1 MKKIFLFFIFL
12 SVLGF
17 IYLLSSPNISKLKK
31 ENPKR
36 TSFMEYR
43 ERASKKK
50 GKSYKINQMWV
61 PLNIVPSHL
70 IKAVLIAED
79 DKFWSHEGFDF
90 EAIKKAIEKDIKR
103 GKFASGGSTI
113 TQQLARN
120 LYLTP
125 EKTILRKIKE
135 AIITWRIERV
145 LTKKRILEIYINV
158 VEWGEGIF
166 GIEAT
171 SRYYYN
177 KPSSELTPEESA
189 RLVAVLPNPK
199 RYSPTGESKYIEM
212 RARVILDIM
221 KMRGIIPPEYEETAP
236 VNFLKLQL

>member
-1 MKKIFLFFIFL
+1 MKKIFLILIIL
-12 SVLGF
+12 SILGL
-17 IYLLSSPNISKLKK
+17 IYLLFFPDISRLKK
-31 ENPKR
+31 ENPKK

-43 ERASKKK
+43 ERVSGKK
-50 GKSYKINQMWV
+50 GRSYKITQIWV
-61 PLNIVPSHL
+61 PLSTVPSYF
-70 IKAVLIAED
+70 IKAALIAED

-90 EAIKKAIEKDIKR
+90 EAIKKAIEKDIKK
-103 GKFASGGSTI
+103 GKFAFGGSTI

-125 EKTILRKIKE
+125 EKALLRKIKE

-145 LTKKRILEIYINV
+145 ITKKRILELYLNV
-158 VEWGEGIF
+158 VEWGDGIF
-166 GIEAT
+166 GIEAA

-212 RARVILDIM
+212 RARLILDIM
-221 KMRGIIPPEYEETAP
+221 KMRGIIPPEYEEIIP
-236 VNFLKLQL
+236 LFNF

>member
-12 SVLGF
+12 SVLSF
-17 IYLLSSPNISKLKK
+17 IYLLSFPDISQLKK
-31 ENPKR
+31 ENPKK

-43 ERASKKK
+43 EGESKKK
-50 GKSYKINQMWV
+50 GKSYKITQIWV

-90 EAIKKAIEKDIKR
+90 EAIKKAIEKDIKK
-103 GKFASGGSTI
+103 GKFAFGGSTI

-125 EKTILRKIKE
+125 EKALLRKIKE

-145 LTKKRILEIYINV
+145 ITKKRILELYLNV
-158 VEWGEGIF
+158 VEWGDGIF
-166 GIEAT
+166 GIEAA

-177 KPSSELTPEESA
+177 KPSSELNPEESA
-189 RLVAVLPNPK
+189 RLAAVLPNPK

-212 RARVILDIM
+212 RARLILDIM
-221 KMRGIIPPEYEETAP
+221 KMRGIIPPEYEEIIP
-236 VNFLKLQL
+236 LFNF

>member
-12 SVLGF
+12 SVLSF
-17 IYLLSSPNISKLKK
+17 IYLLSFSNISRLKK
-31 ENPKR
+31 ENPKK

-43 ERASKKK
+43 EGESKKK
-50 GKSYKINQMWV
+50 GKSYKITQIWV

-90 EAIKKAIEKDIKR
+90 EAIKKAIEKDIKK
-103 GKFASGGSTI
+103 GKFAFGGSTI

-125 EKTILRKIKE
+125 EKALLRKIKE

-145 LTKKRILEIYINV
+145 ITKKRILELYLNV
-158 VEWGEGIF
+158 VEWGDGIF
-166 GIEAT
+166 GIEAA

-177 KPSSELTPEESA
+177 KPSSELNPEESA

-212 RARVILDIM
+212 RARLILDIM
-221 KMRGIIPPEYEETAP
+221 KMRGIIPPEYEEIIP
-236 VNFLKLQL
+236 LFNF

>member
-12 SVLGF
+12 SVLSF
-17 IYLLSSPNISKLKK
+17 IYLLSSPNISRLNK
-31 ENPKR
+31 ENPKK

-43 ERASKKK
+43 EGESKKK
-50 GKSYKINQMWV
+50 GKSYKITQIWV

-90 EAIKKAIEKDIKR
+90 EAIKKAIEKDIKK
-103 GKFASGGSTI
+103 GKFAFGGSTI

-125 EKTILRKIKE
+125 EKALLRKIKE

-145 LTKKRILEIYINV
+145 ITKKRILELYLNV
-158 VEWGEGIF
+158 VEWGDGIF
-166 GIEAT
+166 GIEAA

-177 KPSSELTPEESA
+177 KPSSELNPEESA

-212 RARVILDIM
+212 RARLILDIM
-221 KMRGIIPPEYEETAP
+221 KMRGIIPPEYEEIIP
-236 VNFLKLQL
+236 LFNF